1 MRFFV
6 SCYTFRMKNLV
17 VGAIGLVS
25 FLYLMNP
32 TFGLFEFIPDAV
44 PFIGNLDEATASFL
58 LLSSLSYF
66 GLDLRAVFGNGKKKT
81 A

>member
-1 MRFFV
+1 MSS
-6 SCYTFRMKNLV
+6 SCYTFHMKNIA

-25 FLYLMNP
+25 FLYLLNP

-58 LLSSLSYF
+58 FLSSLSYF
-66 GLDLRAVFGNGKKKT
+66 GLDLRTVFGSGKKKIV
-81 A
+81 